1 LATVRIGGVRHTASF
16 TIRLEQDI
24 FMPLAIRLMRAS
36 LTLAAVLA
44 LAVAS
49 GAHAQNAQPQ
59 VTVAPPLASR
69 VAQWDEFTGRF
80 EAMERVEVR
89 PRVSGYIDKVHFRDG
104 SMVNQGDLLFTIDQ
118 RPFQLA
124 VDSTRA
130 DILRTKAQI
139 VLDEA
144 DYQRAVE
151 LVKTAATPVSVLDQ
165 RKANLD
171 IARAQEMAA
180 EAALHSAQLNLEWSE
195 VRAPIGGRVSDR
207 RVDAGN
213 LVAGGQTGATL
224 LTTIVRLDPI
234 YFVFDGSEADYIRYS
249 RLSVEGSR
257 GSSRDTPNPVR
268 VQLADEKDWP
278 HRGVMNFV
286 DNEFNAHSGTIRGR
300 AIFDNRDLFLTP
312 GTFGRMRLYGG
323 PLDALLIPDAS
334 VVSDQAHKVV
344 LTVGADGKVAAK
356 PVTLGGMARG
366 LRVVASG
373 LTPGDRVII
382 GGLANPFVR
391 PGVAVLAR
399 QVEIQPS
406 ESLLAAGD

>member
-1 LATVRIGGVRHTASF
+1 
-16 TIRLEQDI
+16 
-24 FMPLAIRLMRAS
+24 MPLATQFTRACVA
-36 LTLAAVLA
+36 LAAALA
-44 LAVAS
+44 LATAS
-49 GAHAQNAQPQ
+49 AIHAQNAEPQ

-89 PRVSGYIDKVHFRDG
+89 PRVSGYIDKVNFRDG
-104 SMVNQGDLLFTIDQ
+104 SMVKQGDLLFTIDQ
-118 RPFQLA
+118 RPFQIA
-124 VDSTRA
+124 VDSAQA

-139 VLDEA
+139 VLNEA

-171 IARAQEMAA
+171 ISHAQELAS
-180 EAALHSAQLNLEWSE
+180 ETALKTARLNLEWSE
-195 VRAPIGGRVSDR
+195 VRAPISGRVSDR
-207 RVDAGN
+207 RVDPGN
-213 LVAGGQTGATL
+213 LVTGGQSGATL

-249 RLSVEGSR
+249 RLSVQGSR

-268 VQLADEKDWP
+268 VQLADEKDWS

-286 DNEFNAHSGTIRGR
+286 DNEINAHSGTIRGR
-300 AIFDNRDLFLTP
+300 AVFDNKDLFLTP

-323 PLDALLIPDAS
+323 PLDALLIPDAA

-344 LTVGADGKVAAK
+344 LTVGADGKVVSK
-356 PVTLGGMARG
+356 PVTLGSMARG

-373 LTPGDRVII
+373 LTPADRVVI

-391 PGVAVLAR
+391 PGVAVSAK
-399 QVEIQPS
+399 QIEIHPPDGAT
-406 ESLLAAGD
+406 ETGE

>member
-1 LATVRIGGVRHTASF
+1 
-16 TIRLEQDI
+16 
-24 FMPLAIRLMRAS
+24 MPLAIQLMRAC
-36 LTLAAVLA
+36 LTLAALLA
-44 LAVAS
+44 MAVAS
-49 GAHAQNAQPQ
+49 QSEAQNAQPQ

-104 SMVNQGDLLFTIDQ
+104 SMINQGDLLFTIDQ

-124 VDSTRA
+124 VDSAQA

-165 RKANLD
+165 RKASLD

-180 EAALHSAQLNLEWSE
+180 EAALHSAQLSLEWSE

-249 RLSVEGSR
+249 RLSAEGSR

-268 VQLADEKDWP
+268 VQLADEKDWS

-344 LTVGADGKVAAK
+344 LTVGADGKVAAM

-391 PGVAVLAR
+391 PGVAVSAR

-406 ESLLAAGD
+406 ESLLAVGD